1 MELLG
6 KVALVTGASQGTG
19 RAYALALAK
28 AGATVI
34 ATSRRMGA
42 PPPGEAPKPTS
53 LAETVRISE
62 EMNCKVHAI
71 ACDVGDPDQIDRTV
85 EQVIGNFGRIDV
97 VINNAATYPGDQPTP
112 HNDPFGFTAPEWD
125 RYMHVNV
132 IGPYFMIRAA
142 APHMIKQGSG
152 SIINISS
159 GAAQATTYGSVA
171 HYGMLAY
178 GVTKAALDKLSL
190 WYAAELGR
198 HGIAVNSLCPGAVI
212 TNSWRELSQELKN
225 QMLDTGKAKPPTV
238 EALGDA
244 IVYLA
249 KQTGEGLT
257 GRILEADDFGAAW
270 P

>member
-1 MELLG
+1 MELTG

-28 AGATVI
+28 AGATVV

-42 PPPGEAPKPTS
+42 GQPGEAPKPAS
-53 LAETVRISE
+53 LAETVRLSE
-62 EMNCKVHAI
+62 EMGSKVHAI
-71 ACDVGDPDQIDRTV
+71 ACDVGDPDEIERTV
-85 EQVIGNFGRIDV
+85 DQVIGNFGRIDV
-97 VINNAATYPGDQPTP
+97 VINNAATYPADQPIP
-112 HNDPFGFTAPEWD
+112 HNDPFGFSAPEWD
-125 RYMHVNV
+125 RYMRVNV

-142 APHMIKQGSG
+142 APYMIRQGSG

-159 GAAQATTYGSVA
+159 GAAGDTTYGSVA

-178 GVTKAALDKLSL
+178 GVTKAALDKLSR

-198 HGIAVNSLCPGAVI
+198 HGIAVNSLYPGAVI
-212 TNSWRELSQELKN
+212 TNSWRGLTQDLKD
-225 QMLDTGKAKPPTV
+225 QMLDTGMAKPPTV

-244 IVYLA
+244 IVFLA
-249 KQTGEGLT
+249 RQTGAGVT
-257 GRILEADDFGAAW
+257 GRILEADEFGTTW